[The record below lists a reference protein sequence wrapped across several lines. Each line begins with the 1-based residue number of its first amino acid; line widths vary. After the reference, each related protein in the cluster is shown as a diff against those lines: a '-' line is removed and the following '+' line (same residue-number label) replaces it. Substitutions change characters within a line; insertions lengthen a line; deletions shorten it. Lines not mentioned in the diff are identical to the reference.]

1 MPDPKALAP
10 IIVRKKVVHGG
21 HHGGAWKV
29 AYADFVTALMA
40 LFIVLWLLASSEQ
53 VKKAVASYFV
63 DPMGKNKD
71 LGSGLVG
78 SGESMAFSKEDLDK
92 LKKKL
97 EDSLRKK
104 IPNFEKMRDQV
115 SLSITGEGLRIEL
128 LESPK
133 GVFFQSGNAAPTD
146 TAKETLT
153 ILGQELGTLPNHLL
167 IEGHTD
173 SNPFAGE
180 GKGYSNWD
188 LSADRANAAR
198 KFLMQCGVRSDQV
211 RQVRGFADQNLRNK
225 ASPTDASNRRV
236 SVIVQYQEPE
246 TLTKVISASKM
257 AEAAGQTAA
266 AGSTARKDGVSGA
279 AGKSKQDSGTV
290 PEPEQKA
297 GNALAGS
304 TVVKPVTA
312 NAGNGKSPDGPAN
325 PSANANQV
333 DKSATRT
340 RKPSPLGNAQPVARH

>member
-10 IIVRKKVVHGG
+10 IIIRKKVIHGG

-29 AYADFVTALMA
+29 AYADFVTAMMA
-40 LFIVLWLLASSEQ
+40 LFIVLWLLASSDQ

-78 SGESMAFSKEDLDK
+78 SGESMAFSKQDLEQ

-97 EDSLRKK
+97 EESLRKK
-104 IPNFEKMRDQV
+104 IPNFEKMKDQV

-128 LESPK
+128 LESSN
-133 GVFFQSGNAAPTD
+133 GVFFQSGNADPTL

-167 IEGHTD
+167 VEGHTD
-173 SNPFAGE
+173 SNPFAGGE
-180 GKGYSNWD
+180 KGYSNWE

-198 KFLMQCGVRSDQV
+198 KFLMQHGVRADQV

-225 ASPTDASNRRV
+225 TAPTDASNRRV
-236 SVIVQYQEPE
+236 SVIVQYMEPE
-246 TLTKVISASKM
+246 VLTKTLSAAKM
-257 AEAAGQTAA
+257 AETAGQSA
-266 AGSTARKDGVSGA
+266 GA
-279 AGKSKQDSGTV
+279 ATTKEPVTGSKTDAKLGSVPSPKTTQEKTGGKAPMPAAPPPASGQPSGKSPALSGKPTPLGTV
-290 PEPEQKA
+290 PAAAK
-297 GNALAGS
+297 
-304 TVVKPVTA
+304 
-312 NAGNGKSPDGPAN
+312 
-325 PSANANQV
+325 
-333 DKSATRT
+333 
-340 RKPSPLGNAQPVARH
+340 H